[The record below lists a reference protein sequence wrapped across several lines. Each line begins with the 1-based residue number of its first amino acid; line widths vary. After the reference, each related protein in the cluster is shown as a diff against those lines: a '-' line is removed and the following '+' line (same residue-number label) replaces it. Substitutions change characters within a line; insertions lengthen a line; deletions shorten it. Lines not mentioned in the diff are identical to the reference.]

1 MNLVLTCGLLLT
13 GIVLVTVIVRS
24 IAGLFGMFKTNS
36 FTGKIRTAHRDW
48 TTNEVLISIAAL
60 SGSGTR
66 TFRAGDPLAEEI
78 EMLIVGYRRQQQPFI
93 ITVEFDP
100 GDGVTII
107 SYSFVKE

>member
-1 MNLVLTCGLLLT
+1 MNLLLTCGFVLA
-13 GIVLVTVIVRS
+13 GVMLVTIIVRS

-36 FTGKIRTAHRDW
+36 FTGKVKSAHRDW

-66 TFRAGDPLAEEI
+66 TFRAGDPLALEI
-78 EMLIVGYRRQQQPFI
+78 EMLIVSYRREQQPFI

-100 GDGVTII
+100 RDGVSII
-107 SYSFVKE
+107 GYSIVKE

>member
-1 MNLVLTCGLLLT
+1 MNLLLT
-13 GIVLVTVIVRS
+13 GGLLVIGIMLITIIVRT

-36 FTGKIRTAHRDW
+36 FTGKVKSAHRDW

-66 TFRAGDPLAEEI
+66 TFRAGDPLALEI
-78 EMLIVGYRRQQQPFI
+78 EMLIVSYRREQQPFI

-100 GDGVTII
+100 RDGVSII
-107 SYSFVKE
+107 GYSIVKE